1 MDPVLIVLLVID
13 GLLLISCIITLI
25 QRVKRSKK
33 ADYVTAETVQDGGE
47 EKAEEQTSAEPEQ
60 AESESVPQQE
70 SVAETPSQEEN
81 SAERDIKAEETAAQ
95 SEEKAEGQTSAEP
108 EQAESESVPR
118 QESVA
123 ETPSQEERSDG
134 TAAASAG
141 KAEPISPAG
150 KKPFVDAPKK
160 TADPFYIKMLNAD
173 EETQGY
179 YNEIRNEFK
188 AYKGVT
194 ARISKGYDSFRK
206 NRQLVAR
213 ILLSGKTIRL
223 YLRLNAGDY
232 ENNKFHQ
239 QYVGDKKTYA
249 EIPMLVKIKSKRGL
263 ANAKLLVADL
273 MKQEGA
279 VKKTRLTKVDY
290 IETLKALKEND

>member
-70 SVAETPSQEEN
+70 SVAE
-81 SAERDIKAEETAAQ
+81 I
-95 SEEKAEGQTSAEP
+95 
-108 EQAESESVPR
+108 
-118 QESVA
+118 
-123 ETPSQEERSDG
+123 PSQEERSDG
-134 TAAASAG
+134 TAAASAE

-279 VKKTRLTKVDY
+279 VKKNAIDKGRLYRNAESAERKRFD
-290 IETLKALKEND
+290 ILPENVSFSGDFIVKSGVLPKRGENVQEIFRLLQTA

>member
-70 SVAETPSQEEN
+70 SVAE
-81 SAERDIKAEETAAQ
+81 I
-95 SEEKAEGQTSAEP
+95 
-108 EQAESESVPR
+108 
-118 QESVA
+118 
-123 ETPSQEERSDG
+123 PSQEERSDG
-134 TAAASAG
+134 TAAASAE

-279 VKKTRLTKVDY
+279 VKKTAIDKGRLYRNAESAERKRLIFCPKMFHFRAV
-290 IETLKALKEND
+290 L